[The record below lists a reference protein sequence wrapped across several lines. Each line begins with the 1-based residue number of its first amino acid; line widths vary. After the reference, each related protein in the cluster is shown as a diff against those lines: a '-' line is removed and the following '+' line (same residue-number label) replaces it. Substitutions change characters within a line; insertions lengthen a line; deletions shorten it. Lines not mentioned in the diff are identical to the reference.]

1 MKNLFDEVS
10 LKCSEITTKYYSTS
24 FSLGIRLLDKEI
36 HSPIYSIY
44 GFVRL
49 ADEIVDSFH
58 DFDKAKLLNEFK
70 ENTKQAIEN
79 KISLNPILN
88 SFQEVVNKYN
98 IEWKHI
104 QDFLSSMESD
114 LNQKKHDEDSYKQYI
129 KGSAEAVGLMCLRI
143 FCNNNNNQLYNDLE
157 KYAIYLGSVFQKV
170 NFIRDI
176 SADYN
181 YLKRVYFPQLNINEF
196 NEEEKNKIEDDIE
209 KEFSLA
215 LIGIKQLPKS
225 AKKGVFLAY
234 SYYYSLF
241 KKIKSTP
248 ADKIMTKRIRIPN
261 FTKFLI
267 LIKVQL
273 LNMFKLI

>member
-24 FSLGIRLLDKEI
+24 FSLGIKLLDKEI
-36 HSPIYSIY
+36 HNPIYSIY
-44 GFVRL
+44 GFVRV

-58 DFDKAKLLNEFK
+58 EFDKAKLLNEFK

-129 KGSAEAVGLMCLRI
+129 KGSAEAVGLMCLRV
-143 FCNNNNNQLYNDLE
+143 FCNNNNKLYNELE

-181 YLKRVYFPQLNINEF
+181 DLKRVYFPQLNINEF

-248 ADKIMTKRIRIPN
+248 ASQIMTKRIRIPN

-267 LIKVQL
+267 LMRVQL
-273 LNMFKLI
+273 LNMLKLI

>member
-24 FSLGIRLLDKEI
+24 FSLGIRLLDKKI

-58 DFDKAKLLNEFK
+58 EFDKAKLLNEFT
-70 ENTKQAIEN
+70 ESTKQAIEN

-98 IEWKHI
+98 IEWEHI

-129 KGSAEAVGLMCLRI
+129 KGSAEAVGLMCLRV
-143 FCNNNNNQLYNDLE
+143 FCNNNNKLYNELE

-181 YLKRVYFPQLNINEF
+181 ELKRVYFPQLNINEF

-209 KEFSLA
+209 KEFNLA

>member
-1 MKNLFDEVS
+1 MKKIFDEVS
-10 LKCSEITTKYYSTS
+10 LKCSEITTRYYSTS
-24 FSLGIRLLDKEI
+24 FSLGIKLLDKEI
-36 HSPIYSIY
+36 HNPIYSIY
-44 GFVRL
+44 GFVRV

-58 DFDKAKLLNEFK
+58 EFDKAKLLNEFK

-98 IEWKHI
+98 IEWEHI

-129 KGSAEAVGLMCLRI
+129 KGSAEAVGLMCLRV
-143 FCNNNNNQLYNDLE
+143 FCNNNNKLYNELE

-181 YLKRVYFPQLNINEF
+181 DLKRVYFPQLNINEF

-209 KEFSLA
+209 KEFNLA

-248 ADKIMTKRIRIPN
+248 AEKIMTKRIRIPN
-261 FTKFLI
+261 FTKFLL

>member
-58 DFDKAKLLNEFK
+58 EFDKAKLLNEFT
-70 ENTKQAIEN
+70 ESTKQAIEN

-98 IEWKHI
+98 IDWEHI

-129 KGSAEAVGLMCLRI
+129 KGSAEAVGLMCLRV
-143 FCNNNNNQLYNDLE
+143 FCNNNNKLYNELE

-181 YLKRVYFPQLNINEF
+181 ELKRVYFPKLNINEF

-209 KEFSLA
+209 KEFNLA

>member
-1 MKNLFDEVS
+1 
-10 LKCSEITTKYYSTS
+10 
-24 FSLGIRLLDKEI
+24 LDKEI

-58 DFDKAKLLNEFK
+58 EFDKAKLLNEFT

-98 IEWKHI
+98 IEWEHI

-114 LNQKKHDEDSYKQYI
+114 LNQKKHNEDSYKQYI
-129 KGSAEAVGLMCLRI
+129 KGSAEAVGLMCLRV
-143 FCNNNNNQLYNDLE
+143 FCNNNNKLYNDLE

-181 YLKRVYFPQLNINEF
+181 ELKRVYFPKLNINEF
-196 NEEEKNKIEDDIE
+196 SEEEKNKIENDIE

-241 KKIKSTP
+241 KKIKRTP
-248 ADKIMTKRIRIPN
+248 SDKIMTKRIRIPN

>member
-1 MKNLFDEVS
+1 MKSLFDEVS

-58 DFDKAKLLNEFK
+58 EFDKAKLLNEFT
-70 ENTKQAIEN
+70 ESTKQAIEN

-98 IEWKHI
+98 IEWEHI

-129 KGSAEAVGLMCLRI
+129 KGSAEAVGLMCLRV
-143 FCNNNNNQLYNDLE
+143 FCNNNNKLYNELE

-181 YLKRVYFPQLNINEF
+181 ELKRVYFPQLNINEF

-209 KEFSLA
+209 KEFNLA

-248 ADKIMTKRIRIPN
+248 AEKIMTKRIRIPN

-267 LIKVQL
+267 LIKVHL

>member
-24 FSLGIRLLDKEI
+24 FSLGIRLLDKKI

-58 DFDKAKLLNEFK
+58 EFDKAKLLNEFT
-70 ENTKQAIEN
+70 ESTKQAIEN

-129 KGSAEAVGLMCLRI
+129 KGSAEAVGLMCLRV
-143 FCNNNNNQLYNDLE
+143 FCNNNNKLYNELE

-181 YLKRVYFPQLNINEF
+181 ELKRVYFPQLNINEF
-196 NEEEKNKIEDDIE
+196 NEKEKNKIEDDIE
-209 KEFSLA
+209 KEFNLA

-248 ADKIMTKRIRIPN
+248 AEKIMTKRIRIPN
-261 FTKFLI
+261 FTKFLL

>member
-58 DFDKAKLLNEFK
+58 EFDKAKLLNEFK

-98 IEWKHI
+98 IEWEHI

-129 KGSAEAVGLMCLRI
+129 KGSAEAVGLMCLRV
-143 FCNNNNNQLYNDLE
+143 FCNNDNKLYNDLE

-181 YLKRVYFPQLNINEF
+181 ELKRVYFPQLNINEF

-248 ADKIMTKRIRIPN
+248 ANKIMSQRIRIPN

-273 LNMFKLI
+273 LNMLKLI

>member
-58 DFDKAKLLNEFK
+58 EFDKAKLLNEFT
-70 ENTKQAIEN
+70 ESTKQAIEN

-98 IEWKHI
+98 IEWEHI

-129 KGSAEAVGLMCLRI
+129 KGSAEAVGLMCLRV
-143 FCNNNNNQLYNDLE
+143 FCNNNNKLYNELE

-181 YLKRVYFPQLNINEF
+181 ELKRVYFPQLNINEF

-209 KEFSLA
+209 KEFNLA

-248 ADKIMTKRIRIPN
+248 AEKIMTKRIRIPN

>member
-24 FSLGIRLLDKEI
+24 FSLGIRLLDKKI

-58 DFDKAKLLNEFK
+58 EFDKAKLLNEFT
-70 ENTKQAIEN
+70 ESTKQAIEN

-98 IEWKHI
+98 IEWEHI

-129 KGSAEAVGLMCLRI
+129 KGSAEAVGLMCLRV
-143 FCNNNNNQLYNDLE
+143 FCNNNNKLYTDLE

-181 YLKRVYFPQLNINEF
+181 ELKRVYFPQLNINEF

-209 KEFSLA
+209 KEFNLA

-241 KKIKSTP
+241 KKIKHTP

>member
-58 DFDKAKLLNEFK
+58 EFDKAKLLNEFK

-98 IEWKHI
+98 IEWEHI

-129 KGSAEAVGLMCLRI
+129 KGSAEAVGLMCLRV
-143 FCNNNNNQLYNDLE
+143 FCNNNNKLYNDLE

-181 YLKRVYFPQLNINEF
+181 ELKRVYFPQLNINEF

-273 LNMFKLI
+273 LNMFKVI

>member
-24 FSLGIRLLDKEI
+24 FSLGIKLLDKEI
-36 HSPIYSIY
+36 HNPIYSIY
-44 GFVRL
+44 GFVRV

-58 DFDKAKLLNEFK
+58 EFDKAKLLNEFK

-98 IEWKHI
+98 IEWEHI

-129 KGSAEAVGLMCLRI
+129 KGSAEAVGLMCLRV
-143 FCNNNNNQLYNDLE
+143 FCNNNNKLYTDLE

-181 YLKRVYFPQLNINEF
+181 DLKRVYFPQLNINEF

-241 KKIKSTP
+241 KKIKSNP
-248 ADKIMTKRIRIPN
+248 ASQIMTKRIRIPN

-267 LIKVQL
+267 LMRVQL
-273 LNMFKLI
+273 LNMLKLI

>member
-1 MKNLFDEVS
+1 MKSLFDEVS

-58 DFDKAKLLNEFK
+58 EFDKAKLLNEFT
-70 ENTKQAIEN
+70 ESTKQAIEN

-98 IEWKHI
+98 IDWEHI

-129 KGSAEAVGLMCLRI
+129 KGSAEAVGLMCLRV
-143 FCNNNNNQLYNDLE
+143 FCNNNNKLYNELE

-181 YLKRVYFPQLNINEF
+181 ELKRVYFPQLNINEF

-209 KEFSLA
+209 KEFNLA
-215 LIGIKQLPKS
+215 LIGVKQLPKS

>member
-24 FSLGIRLLDKEI
+24 FSLGIRLLDKKI

-58 DFDKAKLLNEFK
+58 EFDKAKLLNEFT
-70 ENTKQAIEN
+70 ESTKQAIEN

-129 KGSAEAVGLMCLRI
+129 KGSAEAVGLMCLRV
-143 FCNNNNNQLYNDLE
+143 FCNNNNKLYNELE

-181 YLKRVYFPQLNINEF
+181 ELKRVYFPQLNINEF

-209 KEFSLA
+209 KEFNLA

-225 AKKGVFLAY
+225 AKIGVFLAY

-248 ADKIMTKRIRIPN
+248 AEKIMTKRIRIPN
-261 FTKFLI
+261 FTKFLL

>member
-58 DFDKAKLLNEFK
+58 EFDKAKLLNEFK

-98 IEWKHI
+98 IEWEHI

-129 KGSAEAVGLMCLRI
+129 KGSAEAVGLMCLRV
-143 FCNNNNNQLYNDLE
+143 FCNNNNKLYNDLE

-181 YLKRVYFPQLNINEF
+181 ELKRVYFPQLNINEF

-273 LNMFKLI
+273 LNMLKLI

>member
-24 FSLGIRLLDKEI
+24 FSLGIRLLDKKI

-58 DFDKAKLLNEFK
+58 EFDKAKLLNEFT
-70 ENTKQAIEN
+70 ESTKQAIEN

-129 KGSAEAVGLMCLRI
+129 KGSAEAVGLMCLRV
-143 FCNNNNNQLYNDLE
+143 FCNNNNKLYNELE

-181 YLKRVYFPQLNINEF
+181 ELKRVYFPQLNINEF

-209 KEFSLA
+209 KEFNLA

-248 ADKIMTKRIRIPN
+248 AEKIMTKRIRIPN
-261 FTKFLI
+261 FTKFLL

>member
-24 FSLGIRLLDKEI
+24 FSLGIKLLDKEI
-36 HSPIYSIY
+36 HNPIYSIY
-44 GFVRL
+44 GFVRV

-58 DFDKAKLLNEFK
+58 EFDKAKLLNEFK

-98 IEWKHI
+98 IEWEHI

-129 KGSAEAVGLMCLRI
+129 KGSAEAVGLMCLRV
-143 FCNNNNNQLYNDLE
+143 FCNNNNKLYTDLE

-181 YLKRVYFPQLNINEF
+181 DLKRVYFPQLNINEF

-248 ADKIMTKRIRIPN
+248 ASQIMTKRIRIPN

-267 LIKVQL
+267 LMRVQL

>member
-58 DFDKAKLLNEFK
+58 EFDKAKLLNEFK

-98 IEWKHI
+98 IEWEHI

-129 KGSAEAVGLMCLRI
+129 KGSAEAVGLMCLRV
-143 FCNNNNNQLYNDLE
+143 FCNNDNKLYNDLE

-181 YLKRVYFPQLNINEF
+181 ELKRVYFPQLNINEF

>member
-58 DFDKAKLLNEFK
+58 EFDKAKLLNEFT
-70 ENTKQAIEN
+70 ESTKQAIEN

-98 IEWKHI
+98 IDWEQI

-129 KGSAEAVGLMCLRI
+129 KGSAEAVGLMCLRV
-143 FCNNNNNQLYNDLE
+143 FCNNNKLYNELE

-181 YLKRVYFPQLNINEF
+181 ELKRVYFPKLNINEF

-209 KEFSLA
+209 KEFNLA

>member
-24 FSLGIRLLDKEI
+24 FSLGIKLLDKEI
-36 HSPIYSIY
+36 HNPIYSIY
-44 GFVRL
+44 GFVRV

-58 DFDKAKLLNEFK
+58 EFDKAKLLNEFK

-98 IEWKHI
+98 IDWEHI

-129 KGSAEAVGLMCLRI
+129 KGSAEAVGLMCLRV
-143 FCNNNNNQLYNDLE
+143 FCNNNNKLYTDLE

-181 YLKRVYFPQLNINEF
+181 DLKRVYFPQLNINEF

-248 ADKIMTKRIRIPN
+248 ASQIMTKRIRTPN

-267 LIKVQL
+267 LMRVQL
-273 LNMFKLI
+273 LNMLKLI

>member
-58 DFDKAKLLNEFK
+58 EFDKAKLLNEFK

-98 IEWKHI
+98 IEWEHI

-129 KGSAEAVGLMCLRI
+129 KGSAEAVGLMCLRV
-143 FCNNNNNQLYNDLE
+143 FCNNNNKLYNELE

-181 YLKRVYFPQLNINEF
+181 ELKRVYFPQLNINEF

-209 KEFSLA
+209 KEFNLA

-267 LIKVQL
+267 LLKVQL

>member
-36 HSPIYSIY
+36 HNPIYSIY

-58 DFDKAKLLNEFK
+58 EFEKAKLLNEFK

-98 IEWKHI
+98 IEWEHI

-129 KGSAEAVGLMCLRI
+129 KGSAEAVGLMCLRV
-143 FCNNNNNQLYNDLE
+143 FCNNNNKLYNDLE

-181 YLKRVYFPQLNINEF
+181 ELKRVYFPQLNINEF
-196 NEEEKNKIEDDIE
+196 NEKEKNKIEDDIE

>member
-1 MKNLFDEVS
+1 MKSLFDEVS

-58 DFDKAKLLNEFK
+58 EFDKAKLLNEFT
-70 ENTKQAIEN
+70 ESTKQAIEN

-98 IEWKHI
+98 IEWEHI

-114 LNQKKHDEDSYKQYI
+114 LNQKKHDEESYKQYI
-129 KGSAEAVGLMCLRI
+129 KGSAEAVGLMCLRV
-143 FCNNNNNQLYNDLE
+143 FCNNNNKLYNDLE

-181 YLKRVYFPQLNINEF
+181 ELKRVYFPQLNINEF

-241 KKIKSTP
+241 KKIKHTP

>member
-58 DFDKAKLLNEFK
+58 EFDKAKLLNEFK

-98 IEWKHI
+98 IEWEHI

-129 KGSAEAVGLMCLRI
+129 KGSAEAVGLMCLRV
-143 FCNNNNNQLYNDLE
+143 FCNNDNKLYNDLE

-181 YLKRVYFPQLNINEF
+181 ELKRVYFPQLNINEF

-209 KEFSLA
+209 KEFGLA

-267 LIKVQL
+267 LTKVQL

>member
-58 DFDKAKLLNEFK
+58 EFDKAKLLNEFK

-98 IEWKHI
+98 IEWEHI
-104 QDFLSSMESD
+104 KDFLSSMESD
-114 LNQKKHDEDSYKQYI
+114 LNQKKHDENSYKQYI
-129 KGSAEAVGLMCLRI
+129 KGSAEAVGLMCLRV
-143 FCNNNNNQLYNDLE
+143 FCNNNNKLFNDLE

-181 YLKRVYFPQLNINEF
+181 ELKRVYFPQLNINEF

-234 SYYYSLF
+234 TYYYSLF

-273 LNMFKLI
+273 LNMLKLI

>member
-1 MKNLFDEVS
+1 MKSLFDEVS

-58 DFDKAKLLNEFK
+58 EFDKSKLLNEFT
-70 ENTKQAIEN
+70 ESTKQAIEN

-98 IEWKHI
+98 IEWEHI

-129 KGSAEAVGLMCLRI
+129 KGSAEAVGLMCLRV
-143 FCNNNNNQLYNDLE
+143 FCNNNNKLYNELE
-157 KYAIYLGSVFQKV
+157 KYAIYLGSVFK
-170 NFIRDI
+170 
-176 SADYN
+176 
-181 YLKRVYFPQLNINEF
+181 
-196 NEEEKNKIEDDIE
+196 
-209 KEFSLA
+209 
-215 LIGIKQLPKS
+215 KS
-225 AKKGVFLAY
+225 
-234 SYYYSLF
+234 
-241 KKIKSTP
+241 
-248 ADKIMTKRIRIPN
+248 
-261 FTKFLI
+261 I
-267 LIKVQL
+267 L
-273 LNMFKLI
+273 

>member
-24 FSLGIRLLDKEI
+24 FSLGIRLLDKKI

-58 DFDKAKLLNEFK
+58 EFDKAKLLNEFT
-70 ENTKQAIEN
+70 ESTKQAIEN

-129 KGSAEAVGLMCLRI
+129 KGSAEAVGLMCLRV
-143 FCNNNNNQLYNDLE
+143 FCNNNNKLYNELE

-181 YLKRVYFPQLNINEF
+181 ELKRVYFPQLNINEF

-209 KEFSLA
+209 KEFNLA

-248 ADKIMTKRIRIPN
+248 ASQIMTKRIRIPN

-267 LIKVQL
+267 LMRVQL

>member
-58 DFDKAKLLNEFK
+58 EFDKAKLLNEFK

-98 IEWKHI
+98 IEWEHI

-129 KGSAEAVGLMCLRI
+129 KGSAEAVGLMCLRV
-143 FCNNNNNQLYNDLE
+143 FCNNNNKLFNDLE

-181 YLKRVYFPQLNINEF
+181 ELKRVYFPQLNINEF

>member
-1 MKNLFDEVS
+1 MKNLFDKVS

-58 DFDKAKLLNEFK
+58 EFDKAKLLNEFK

-98 IEWKHI
+98 IEWEHI

-129 KGSAEAVGLMCLRI
+129 KGSAEAVGLMCLRV
-143 FCNNNNNQLYNDLE
+143 FCNNNNKLFNDLE

-181 YLKRVYFPQLNINEF
+181 ELKRVYFPQLNINEF

-209 KEFSLA
+209 KEFNLA

-248 ADKIMTKRIRIPN
+248 ASQIMTKRIRIPN

-267 LIKVQL
+267 LMRVQL

>member
-58 DFDKAKLLNEFK
+58 EFDKAKLLNEFK

-98 IEWKHI
+98 IEWEHI

-129 KGSAEAVGLMCLRI
+129 KGSAEAVGLMCLRV
-143 FCNNNNNQLYNDLE
+143 FCNNNNKLYTDLE

-181 YLKRVYFPQLNINEF
+181 ELKRVYFPQLNINEF

>member
-1 MKNLFDEVS
+1 MKSLFDEVS

-58 DFDKAKLLNEFK
+58 EFDKAKLLNEFT
-70 ENTKQAIEN
+70 ESTKQAIEN

-98 IEWKHI
+98 IEWEHI

-129 KGSAEAVGLMCLRI
+129 KGSAEAVGLMCLRV
-143 FCNNNNNQLYNDLE
+143 FCNNNNKLYNELE

-181 YLKRVYFPQLNINEF
+181 ELKRVYFPQLNINEF

-209 KEFSLA
+209 KEFNLA

-248 ADKIMTKRIRIPN
+248 ADKIMTKRIRVPN

>member
-24 FSLGIRLLDKEI
+24 FSLGIKLLDKEI
-36 HSPIYSIY
+36 HNPIYSIY
-44 GFVRL
+44 GFVRV

-58 DFDKAKLLNEFK
+58 EFDKAKILNEFK

-98 IEWKHI
+98 IEWEHI

-129 KGSAEAVGLMCLRI
+129 KGSAEAVGLMCLRV
-143 FCNNNNNQLYNDLE
+143 FCNNNNKLYTDLE

-181 YLKRVYFPQLNINEF
+181 DLKRVYFPQLNINEF

-248 ADKIMTKRIRIPN
+248 ASQIMTKRIRIPN

-267 LIKVQL
+267 LMRVQL
-273 LNMFKLI
+273 LNMLKLI

>member
-1 MKNLFDEVS
+1 MKKIFDEVS
-10 LKCSEITTKYYSTS
+10 LKCSEITTKHYSTS
-24 FSLGIRLLDKEI
+24 FSLGISLLDKKI

-58 DFDKAKLLNEFK
+58 EFDKAKLLNEFK

-98 IEWKHI
+98 IEWEHI

-129 KGSAEAVGLMCLRI
+129 KGSAEAVGLMCLRV
-143 FCNNNNNQLYNDLE
+143 FCNNNNKLYNDLE

-181 YLKRVYFPQLNINEF
+181 ELKRVYFPQLNINEF
-196 NEEEKNKIEDDIE
+196 NEEDKNKIEDDIE

-248 ADKIMTKRIRIPN
+248 ANKIMTKRIRIPN
-261 FTKFLI
+261 FTKLLI